1 MVRYVGPGLN
11 EVKQQTIKSWV
22 QESMDIQLLCF
33 DQKHPAQLDSIKA
46 NLKPITSYI

>member
-22 QESMDIQLLCF
+22 QESMDNQLLSF
-33 DQKHPAQLDSIKA
+33 DQKHPAKWDSR
-46 NLKPITSYI
+46 KPVLSL